1 MGRRKKGE
9 IPIWKQLGIKYYT
22 YKYRL
27 KHKLPLV
34 PETPEERAAKV
45 KAVKEKYKNG
55 IPEGEVER
63 WIYGLKEKSRFIQ
76 RLAEMQEAK
85 NIAEYAQNARG

>member
-1 MGRRKKGE
+1 MGRRKKGK
-9 IPIWKQLGIKYYT
+9 IPIWELLGIKYYT

-34 PETPEERAAKV
+34 PETPEERAERV

-63 WIYGLKEKSRFIQ
+63 WIYGL
-76 RLAEMQEAK
+76 
-85 NIAEYAQNARG
+85 

>member
-9 IPIWKQLGIKYYT
+9 IPIWKQLGITYGA

-27 KHKLPLV
+27 THGLPFF
-34 PETPEERAAKV
+34 PETPEERAERV

-76 RLAEMQEAK
+76 QLAEMQEAE